1 MNERSF
7 ESYDYFKVTVEDAL
21 CSQYMDGYASF
32 GWKPDENLPNEK
44 SGGKITLHFKRSRN
58 ILNKTEL
65 IRLQRH
71 YEACM
76 EEIAA
81 LEASKSSV
89 PTITAL
95 SLGLLGCVFMAG
107 SVFAV
112 TAEYPVI
119 WLTVVLGTPGLALWG
134 SAYFGYQI
142 AKRRRT
148 TKVLP
153 LIDAK
158 YDEACAVCEK
168 AQQLL

>member
-1 MNERSF
+1 MDHF
-7 ESYDYFKVTVEDAL
+7 DYMKATVEGDL
-21 CSQYMDGYASF
+21 CSQYIDGYASF
-32 GWKPDENLPNEK
+32 GWKMDENLPNER
-44 SGGKITLHFKRSRN
+44 SGSKITLHFKRSRN
-58 ILNKTEL
+58 VLNKTEL

-95 SLGLLGCVFMAG
+95 SLGLLGCVFMTG

-112 TAEYPVI
+112 TAETPVI
-119 WLTVVLGTPGLALWG
+119 WLTAVLGAPGLALWG
-134 SAYFGYQI
+134 LAYFGYQI

-148 TKVLP
+148 AKVLP

-158 YDEACAVCEK
+158 YDEACTVCEK

>member
-1 MNERSF
+1 M
-7 ESYDYFKVTVEDAL
+7 KVTVEDDL

-44 SGGKITLHFKRSRN
+44 SGGKVMLHFKRSRN

-65 IRLQRH
+65 TRLQRH

-76 EEIAA
+76 QEIAA
-81 LEASKSSV
+81 LEASKGSV
-89 PTITAL
+89 SAIV
-95 SLGLLGCVFMAG
+95 SLTCGLLGCVFMAG

-112 TAEYPVI
+112 TAAVPII
-119 WLTVVLGTPGLALWG
+119 WLTVLLDIPGFVLWG
-134 SAYFGYQI
+134 AAYFGYRE
-142 AKRRRT
+142 ARRRRT
-148 TKVLP
+148 EKVTP